1 MLVLGLIF
9 VSLLHDSV
17 AFILLKNFDCII

>member
-1 MLVLGLIF
+1 VLGLIF